1 MLEARRGAR
10 LRFVMLLYWKLLR
23 LSQKQKQQQQQQQQ
37 QEEVHQH
44 QHQQ

>member
-23 LSQKQKQQQQQQQQ
+23 LSQKQKQQQQQE
-37 QEEVHQH
+37 EEVHQH

>member
-23 LSQKQKQQQQQQQQ
+23 LSQKQKQQQQQQQ
-37 QEEVHQH
+37 EEVHQH

>member
-10 LRFVMLLYWKLLR
+10 LRFVMLLYWKLSR
-23 LSQKQKQQQQQQQQ
+23 LSQKQKQQQQQ
-37 QEEVHQH
+37 EVHQH